1 MDSSYRWPTEGEPVI
16 KETLLS
22 RKPAALSFWVALA
35 SVAVLF
41 LMSLV
46 YWFDFMGLS
55 ELMPASREAVFVHQE
70 YWRLLTSIG
79 AHADFEHFLS
89 NGIVF
94 GVLAL
99 LLYGYYGPVAY
110 PVGAIL
116 LGGLVTGV
124 SLKTYEAHTLLL
136 GASGVVYL
144 MAAFW
149 LTLYL
154 LVERR
159 FSMGKRVIRAVG
171 FALIVLVPTAVEP
184 AVSYR
189 THALG
194 FGMGVAFALG
204 YFAVKRDSLRRA
216 ERVEFED

>member
-1 MDSSYRWPTEGEPVI
+1 M
-16 KETLLS
+16 S
-22 RKPAALSFWVALA
+22 RKPAAPSFWIALA
-35 SVAVLF
+35 SVVVL
-41 LMSLV
+41 LATSLV
-46 YWFDFMGLS
+46 YWFDIMGFRN
-55 ELMPASREAVFVHQE
+55 LMPASHETVFHQKE

-79 AHADFEHFLS
+79 AHAGFEHFLS

-94 GVLAL
+94 GLLAL
-99 LLYGYYGPVAY
+99 LLYGYYGPFVY
-110 PVGAIL
+110 PMFSIL
-116 LGGLVTGV
+116 LGILVTGF
-124 SLKTYEAHTLLL
+124 SLRTYEAQTLLV

-159 FSMGKRVIRAVG
+159 FRMGKRLIRAAG

-189 THALG
+189 THAIG
-194 FGMGVAFALG
+194 FGTGVVFALV
-204 YFAVKRDSLRRA
+204 YFAAKKDSIRLA
-216 ERVEFED
+216 EHIVFE

>member
-1 MDSSYRWPTEGEPVI
+1 MDFSHRRPTEGEPRI

-22 RKPAALSFWVALA
+22 RKPAAPSFRIALA
-35 SVAVLF
+35 SVAVL
-41 LMSLV
+41 LATSLI
-46 YWFDFMGLS
+46 YWFDIMGLRDF
-55 ELMPASREAVFVHQE
+55 MPASREAVFHQKE

-79 AHADFEHFLS
+79 AHAGFEHFLS

-99 LLYGYYGPVAY
+99 LLYGYYGPFVY
-110 PVGAIL
+110 PTSSIL
-116 LGGLVTGV
+116 LGGLVTGF
-124 SLKTYEAHTLLL
+124 SLRTYGAQTLLV

-159 FSMGKRVIRAVG
+159 FRMGKRLIRAAG

-189 THALG
+189 THAIG
-194 FGMGVAFALG
+194 FGTGVAFALV
-204 YFAVKRDSLRRA
+204 YFAAKKDSLRRA
-216 ERVEFED
+216 ERIVFE